1 MGLQPLEFRRD
12 AQLQREVGEVRRR
25 EETYRTVAI
34 LKNRYR
40 IRELLSVGGFG
51 VIFTAEDTRLFNKR
65 VLVKANRYPSHLF
78 QAPRNNAVAKNVEK
92 FRDRLAFERKML
104 LQAGA
109 RGIDGTPV
117 LLEEARD
124 FGLDLYGPHTARDGT
139 VHHCA
144 QKGADGVELWTE
156 EPFLVLSFVS
166 GVPLSEAIPQE
177 GFRRNLLGNAKQV
190 ILQIGRILGGFHA
203 EKVLN
208 GSKLS
213 FVYQDLKP
221 DNIMFT
227 REKSLV
233 LIDFGGFAV
242 RADGRTLT
250 RFVKTGTPGYQ
261 PPEFSDYGFPPEE
274 VDARADIFSLGATV
288 FHVLSGT
295 APKSDPEG
303 RALLDVSGL
312 GNAPK
317 PWKEWLLR
325 ATAAAPKDRFPTMS
339 SAIGAAHNL
348 PLKPAG

>member
-1 MGLQPLEFRRD
+1 MALEPLKIQRD
-12 AQLQREVGEVRRR
+12 AQLRREVGEVRRR
-25 EETYRTVAI
+25 NETYRTVAI

-78 QAPRNNAVAKNVEK
+78 HVPRNKAVVKNVEK
-92 FRDRLAFERKML
+92 FRARLTFERKML

-124 FGLDLYGPHTARDGT
+124 FGLDLYGPHTAGDGT
-139 VHHCA
+139 VHHCS
-144 QKGADGVELWTE
+144 QKGSDGVELWTE
-156 EPFLVLSFVS
+156 EAFLVLSFVG

-177 GFRRNLLGNAKQV
+177 WFRRNLLGNAKQV
-190 ILQIGRILGGFHA
+190 ILQIGRILDGFHA
-203 EKVLN
+203 EKPVN
-208 GSKLS
+208 GSKMA
-213 FVYQDLKP
+213 FIYQDLKP

-250 RFVKTGTPGYQ
+250 RFAKTGTPGYQ
-261 PPEFSDYGFPPEE
+261 PPEFSDYGFPPED
-274 VDARADIFSLGATV
+274 VDARADVFSLGATV
-288 FHVLSGT
+288 FHVLSGA

-303 RALLDVSGL
+303 RAVLDVSGL
-312 GNAPK
+312 GDAPNA
-317 PWKEWLLR
+317 WKEWLLE
-325 ATAAAPKDRFPTMS
+325 ATAAAPKDRFPNMS
-339 SAIGAAHNL
+339 SAIGAAHKL
-348 PLKPAG
+348 PLKPSA